1 MGGLVAVRS
10 LLAVVGEAVGWVV
23 VMVMAV
29 EDWAAAAAAA
39 AQQDVGLE

>member
-1 MGGLVAVRS
+1 MRS

-29 EDWAAAAAAA
+29 EGWAAAARRR
-39 AQQDVGLE
+39 DVGLE